1 MQHFLILQ
9 RSLLISAADPPN
21 ISRRRS
27 FAYANGQ
34 LKNKIIFGSDFP
46 LIRPQKW
53 IEAAKGIGFKDE
65 VMPRILR
72 VNAARILELA

>member
-9 RSLLISAADPPN
+9 RSLLISAAGPPN

-34 LKNKIIFGSDFP
+34 LKNKIMFGRDLP
-46 LIRPQKW
+46 LIHSQKW

-65 VMPRILR
+65 LMPRILKD
-72 VNAARILELA
+72 NTARILGLA